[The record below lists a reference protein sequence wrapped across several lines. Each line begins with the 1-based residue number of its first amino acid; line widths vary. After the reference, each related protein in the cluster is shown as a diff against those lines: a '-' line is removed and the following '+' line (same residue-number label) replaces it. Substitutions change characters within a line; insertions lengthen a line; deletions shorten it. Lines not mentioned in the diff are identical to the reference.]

1 MAHRERLLSEL
12 PAATCAI
19 VRSASGPQAGAWLRA
34 LPTDTAT
41 ALPADFFQVLLRRR
55 LRLPLPSTWERCRCG
70 RRTDELGDHRA
81 ACSTSGLLARRAG
94 PLEKAWAR
102 VFREAQAHVRWK
114 PLLGEVLL
122 LEDPTDGRQLDF
134 VASGLPLHAGIPLC
148 CDSTTVAPLHQDG
161 SPWPR
166 AAVEDGVSL
175 RRARADKETK
185 YWELLGSN
193 EAHLVV
199 LACEVGGR
207 WSAEATAMVR
217 DLVAA
222 RVREAVPLLRRS
234 AALAWHR
241 RWWSILSC
249 AAQRSVAATLLDQRV
264 EAGWLGVDGPT
275 LETSEVACGGAEALG
290 WSCLPLR
297 S

>member
-1 MAHRERLLSEL
+1 
-12 PAATCAI
+12 
-19 VRSASGPQAGAWLRA
+19 
-34 LPTDTAT
+34 
-41 ALPADFFQVLLRRR
+41 
-55 LRLPLPSTWERCRCG
+55 
-70 RRTDELGDHRA
+70 
-81 ACSTSGLLARRAG
+81 
-94 PLEKAWAR
+94 
-102 VFREAQAHVRWK
+102 
-114 PLLGEVLL
+114 
-122 LEDPTDGRQLDF
+122 
-134 VASGLPLHAGIPLC
+134 
-148 CDSTTVAPLHQDG
+148 
-161 SPWPR
+161 
-166 AAVEDGVSL
+166 
-175 RRARADKETK
+175 
-185 YWELLGSN
+185 
-193 EAHLVV
+193 
-199 LACEVGGR
+199 
-207 WSAEATAMVR
+207 MVR